1 MTILKSL
8 ASAFLMYSRIP
19 MPQVEWKEENRRY
32 ALCFFPLIGAV
43 IGGFFLLWNYVSD
56 LLNCGAILKGV
67 VSVIIPIIVTGGI
80 HLDGFCDVIDAKSSF
95 GDREK
100 KLSIMSDPHIGS
112 FAVIYLA
119 VYLLLQTAVYSETKD
134 IKTVVVI
141 ALGFILSRSLSGI
154 GAVCLKSAKSEGT
167 LQSFVKPAHRKIT
180 LSALIII
187 AVITA
192 FFMAYSSLMSGVF
205 VTVGA
210 LCSFL
215 FYRFSAYKNFG
226 GITGDTA
233 GWFLQISELLVAVT
247 ALVGEKIT
255 EVIAL

>member
-43 IGGFFLLWNYVSD
+43 IGELILLWRYLCG
-56 LLNCGAILKGV
+56 LLGFGV
-67 VSVIIPIIVTGGI
+67 IITGIVSVIIPVIVTGGI

-100 KLSIMSDPHIGS
+100 KLAIMSDPHIGS
-112 FAVIYLA
+112 FAVIYA
-119 VYLLLQTAVYSETKD
+119 IMYFLLQTAVMCEIKSFETA
-134 IKTVVVI
+134 VVI
-141 ALGFILSRSLSGI
+141 ALGFVLSRTLSGI
-154 GAVCLKSAKSEGT
+154 GAVCFKSAKTSGT

-180 LSALIII
+180 LSILVAI

-192 FFMAYSSLMSGVF
+192 FFMAYTNLMSGILAMS
-205 VTVGA
+205 GA
-210 LCSFL
+210 LCCLL
-215 FYRFSAYKNFG
+215 FYRISAYKNFG

>member
-32 ALCFFPLIGAV
+32 ALCFFPLIGVV
-43 IGGFFLLWNYVSD
+43 IGGFFLLWNYVSN
-56 LLNCGAILKGV
+56 LLNCGVILKGV

-100 KLSIMSDPHIGS
+100 KLSVMSDPHIGS
-112 FAVIYLA
+112 FAAIYLA
-119 VYLLLQTAVYSETKD
+119 AYLLLQTAVYSEIRD

-141 ALGFILSRSLSGI
+141 AFGFVLSRTLSGI
-154 GAVCLKSAKSEGT
+154 GAVCFKSAKNKGT
-167 LQSFVKPAHRKIT
+167 LQSFVKSAHRKIT
-180 LSALIII
+180 LSALVII
-187 AVITA
+187 AVVIAVT
-192 FFMAYSSLMSGVF
+192 MAYFSLYSGLSAI
-205 VTVGA
+205 VGA
-210 LCSFL
+210 AVCLI
-215 FYRFSAYKNFG
+215 FYRFSSYKNFG

-233 GWFLQISELLVAVT
+233 GWFLQICELWVAVT

-255 EVIAL
+255 EVIVL